1 MADMVSERYALSL
14 YEVAQDEK
22 QEKLYLDQLT
32 EVCAAFDSEPDFLKM
47 LTTPSIAAEDKQ
59 KVLKTVFEGRIEP
72 FLLNFLML
80 VTDKGRIG
88 LIHEMCQAYKEQYYF
103 ENGIVEVLAVTA
115 VPMSAA
121 LTDKL
126 RGKMDKAA
134 QKMSEQKKASVPNHN
149 VPKKLRIGDSVKVIS
164 MNLKGTVHSL
174 PNARG
179 DLYVQMGILRSLV
192 NINDLILLEEDAA
205 PGTKKFQ
212 KTSAGKI
219 KMSKS
224 ASVSTEINLIGK
236 TTDEAIPLLD
246 KYLDDAYLAHLP
258 SVRIVHGKGTGALRN
273 AVQAHLKRLKY
284 VKSFHLGEFGEGD
297 AGVTIAEFKD

>member
-115 VPMSAA
+115 VPMSA
-121 LTDKL
+121 
-126 RGKMDKAA
+126 GKKVEL
-134 QKMSEQKKASVPNHN
+134 KCSVDPSIMGGI
-149 VPKKLRIGDSVKVIS
+149 VVKV
-164 MNLKGTVHSL
+164 NNEQFDTSL
-174 PNARG
+174 RT
-179 DLYVQMGILRSLV
+179 R
-192 NINDLILLEEDAA
+192 LEELAA
-205 PGTKKFQ
+205 RLTGTQ
-212 KTSAGKI
+212 ES
-219 KMSKS
+219 
-224 ASVSTEINLIGK
+224 
-236 TTDEAIPLLD
+236 
-246 KYLDDAYLAHLP
+246 
-258 SVRIVHGKGTGALRN
+258 R
-273 AVQAHLKRLKY
+273 
-284 VKSFHLGEFGEGD
+284 
-297 AGVTIAEFKD
+297 

>member
-1 MADMVSERYALSL
+1 
-14 YEVAQDEK
+14 
-22 QEKLYLDQLT
+22 
-32 EVCAAFDSEPDFLKM
+32 
-47 LTTPSIAAEDKQ
+47 
-59 KVLKTVFEGRIEP
+59 
-72 FLLNFLML
+72 
-80 VTDKGRIG
+80 
-88 LIHEMCQAYKEQYYF
+88 
-103 ENGIVEVLAVTA
+103 
-115 VPMSAA
+115 
-121 LTDKL
+121 
-126 RGKMDKAA
+126 MDKAA

-236 TTDEAIPLLD
+236 TTDEAIPLLTSIWTTLIWRICRPCASFTERHGRTPQRGAGSF
-246 KYLDDAYLAHLP
+246 KALKICQIIP
-258 SVRIVHGKGTGALRN
+258 PRRVR
-273 AVQAHLKRLKY
+273 
-284 VKSFHLGEFGEGD
+284 
-297 AGVTIAEFKD
+297 